1 MLFVTQIDWLRN
13 DRFPHILTAQK
24 ENLKVR
30 RKNLQLIVDGL
41 KLDSETSLLNLQ
53 RRLALVL
60 DEVDVNGAEAI
71 GPNVGRDDPEG

>member
-1 MLFVTQIDWLRN
+1 LRN

-30 RKNLQLIVDGL
+30 GKNLQLIVDGL

-60 DEVDVNGAEAI
+60 DEVDVNGAKAI